1 MQRPTTFI
9 ATLLLIA
16 GCGDEPG
23 ADPGAAV
30 ALDASAPQ
38 LTFTPGEGGGAG
50 TAAPGP
56 VTIAYRII
64 GTPVVDQPLGI
75 DLQVT
80 PNVDA
85 TEITLTFR
93 VNDSTAMT
101 LTESQPESVL
111 LAPTSGNGA
120 SLQQVRV
127 VPKRAGRVYLNV
139 AASIEAD
146 NGSVSTVTAIPIQ
159 VIAAPRDGE

>member
-1 MQRPTTFI
+1 MQRLTAII
-9 ATLLLIA
+9 ATLLFA
-16 GCGDEPG
+16 GCGD
-23 ADPGAAV
+23 DPGAGSGAEV
-30 ALDASAPQ
+30 ALDTSAPQ
-38 LTFTPGEGGGAG
+38 LTFTPGEGDTPGSNS
-50 TAAPGP
+50 PGP

-85 TEITLTFR
+85 NEIMLTFR
-93 VNDSTAMT
+93 VNDSTALK
-101 LTESQPESVL
+101 LTEAQPGNVL
-111 LAPTSGNGA
+111 LAPTADNGA

-127 VPKRAGRVYLNV
+127 LPQRAGRVYLNV

-159 VIAAPRDGE
+159 VVAAPD